1 MYSKTSAGARRTS
14 QPKQKGLIMNQNISI
29 KEQLLTIRRAIA
41 AAFVGASI
49 GFIVGGLG
57 DYNGVVYFDLSL
69 AVNFSALMA
78 CCFSLA
84 VIIERLTRGNND
96 DPFTE

>member
-1 MYSKTSAGARRTS
+1 
-14 QPKQKGLIMNQNISI
+14 MNQNISI

-78 CCFSLA
+78 CCFSLS
-84 VIIERLTRGNND
+84 VIIERLTR
-96 DPFTE
+96 DPDAE

>member
-1 MYSKTSAGARRTS
+1 M
-14 QPKQKGLIMNQNISI
+14 IQNISM
-29 KEQLLTIRRAIA
+29 KEQLLTIRRAIV

-57 DYNGVVYFDLSL
+57 DYNGVIYFDLSL
-69 AVNFSALMA
+69 ATNFSALMA
-78 CCFSLA
+78 CCFSLS
-84 VIIERLTRGNND
+84 VIIERLTRGNDD